1 MVYGHGPGPAPL
13 AQARPSASAAT
24 RSSWRAEPQVNE
36 RRNVPI
42 VEGAKT
48 RWPRTRPVDPAR
60 SLSQSSIQLP
70 PASDEATSVIALSP
84 ALARPG
90 ASPRSTNS
98 STSWRSPSPTAS
110 VAGSSSPASATRRSS
125 SNLTS
130 IWSGL

>member
-42 VEGAKT
+42 VDGAKT
-48 RWPRTRPVDPAR
+48 RWPRTCPVDPAR

-70 PASDEATSVIALSP
+70 PASAEATSVIALSP
-84 ALARPG
+84 GRVAEIDELIHQLAQSQPDRERGRQQQPGVSDQALVVESDLDLVR
-90 ASPRSTNS
+90 
-98 STSWRSPSPTAS
+98 
-110 VAGSSSPASATRRSS
+110 VVGSH
-125 SNLTS
+125 
-130 IWSGL
+130 